1 MKEKKNK
8 KKFALN
14 KNILFIIAVPI
25 LMALGVVIGS
35 YISGNAI
42 TEKKEPELEELK
54 EEETMIL
61 DEFILNLEP
70 TNNVNRYIKIDLALS
85 TVRKDGLVEI
95 EKNINNIRDVII
107 YQISRESVEDIFQDD
122 NKSFALKN
130 KLKTKINDSL
140 GDDLIHQVYISNI
153 VIQ

>member
-1 MKEKKNK
+1 MKEKKK
-8 KKFALN
+8 KKIALN